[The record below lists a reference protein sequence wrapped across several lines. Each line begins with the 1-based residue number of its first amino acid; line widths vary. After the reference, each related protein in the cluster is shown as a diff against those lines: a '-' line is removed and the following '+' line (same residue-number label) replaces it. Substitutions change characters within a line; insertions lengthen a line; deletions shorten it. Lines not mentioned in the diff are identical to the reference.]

1 MNHPCSRGCGYPY
14 RRPAAANNDQG
25 NCSRPGTGV
34 PCSPQRPMPCAQP
47 APEPRYQARPAS
59 CAPQSPIPCPQT
71 TPEPRCQARPV
82 SCTPANSCGCT
93 MNWNPKDFPVA
104 MGYVP
109 MQKWSTPMNLCRG
122 LQCGTIF
129 EDLNK
134 PFCGK
139 GGACR

>member
-1 MNHPCSRGCGYPY
+1 MNNPCSRGCGYPY

-34 PCSPQRPMPCAQP
+34 PCSPQRPMPCTQP
-47 APEPRYQARPAS
+47 A
-59 CAPQSPIPCPQT
+59 
-71 TPEPRCQARPV
+71 PEPRCQARPV
-82 SCTPANSCGCT
+82 SCTPQRPMPCTQPAPEPRCQARPVSCAPTTSCGYT
-93 MNWNPKDFPVA
+93 MDWNPKDFPVA

-122 LQCGTIF
+122 LQYGTIF